1 MDLEFQLR
9 PIIISLPQTP
19 YLSTLFATKKP
30 FKTAI
35 RLPPQA
41 QLTYPNSPSR
51 SKNSTGIYGHGGTH
65 QRPPHPQQDLRKHAR
80 GARTRVDGIAP
91 VAFTSPLLGRLE
103 MTSMAIEDLRR
114 YDPSQ
119 HHSIHMH
126 GTSQSIASQWNT
138 ISQPSVLVSI
148 FVALVPLVYKLVQHT
163 AAARGRPLPPLGE
176 ILWDTLVFII
186 PASVL
191 YAIDRWA
198 NPPLFPIPMLQP
210 RPTTH
215 ADKSDVMRRILR
227 VDQPGGI
234 VASVSQAGKRAY
246 TNTLSSF
253 KGDLSQPAGLVNW
266 DNSCFQN
273 STLQGLAS
281 LKHLPRYLAGLTT
294 SQSVTGDDTSTTA
307 GSLRAFI
314 ADLNDPSNNG
324 KTLRAP
330 GVLRNMSTIQQQD
343 AQEYFSKLV
352 DQVDKDVEKSA
363 KTTCRLPGLEA
374 ELSRDDTVA
383 SQHSDDSGYQSL
395 PMLSKAGSELMTI
408 RNPLEGLSAQR
419 VACTACGYSEGL
431 SMIPFNCLTLNFE
444 IGVSD
449 YSLFELLNNYVQLES
464 IASVDC
470 AKCTL
475 LGYAKK
481 LQQMAKV
488 IPAAAERLEAVERML
503 EEDEFDDE
511 SMKKLRITDS
521 NKVSSTK
528 TKQVAIGRAPPSLV
542 MHMNRSVFDPMTFRS
557 YKNLAAVRFPKLLDL
572 GPWCIGSAEGVDMAS
587 EVGADDRKESQR
599 PDNVAH
605 KEQWVLDA
613 TASMVAGDSHPSK
626 ISGPIYELRA
636 VVTHYGRHDNG
647 HYICYRK
654 HPRGTTNAS
663 EGTKAKEGA
672 DQPPNLMGDE
682 QPDGVGGTNGS
693 STEHTASAP
702 KDPEELYSEDED
714 SQWWRL
720 SDETVSKVSEKDVLS
735 QGGVFM
741 LFYDCI
747 DPNSILI
754 TPGDTLEAEN
764 PLETTSTSTKQGIR
778 KSPSWSDESVTT
790 LCNAHA
796 DQEYAASEASSV
808 TMVTEGEHGSAKKYD
823 GISHVMTVTELSDEE
838 HETAEQDAGV
848 ADDSSVA
855 FSRASSVTMVG
866 EENHASW
873 SGTGGNSVTNNTAT
887 RSERVPV

>member
-1 MDLEFQLR
+1 
-9 PIIISLPQTP
+9 
-19 YLSTLFATKKP
+19 
-30 FKTAI
+30 
-35 RLPPQA
+35 
-41 QLTYPNSPSR
+41 
-51 SKNSTGIYGHGGTH
+51 
-65 QRPPHPQQDLRKHAR
+65 
-80 GARTRVDGIAP
+80 
-91 VAFTSPLLGRLE
+91 
-103 MTSMAIEDLRR
+103 MTSIAKEGSRR
-114 YDPSQ
+114 YDPLQ
-119 HHSIHMH
+119 HHSVHMH
-126 GTSQSIASQWNT
+126 GTSYFTTNPWDK

-148 FVALVPLVYKLVQHT
+148 LVALLTCAYKLVQHR
-163 AAARGRPLPPLGE
+163 ADARGRPLPPFRE
-176 ILWDTLVFII
+176 ILWDAFVFII
-186 PASVL
+186 PAYAI

-198 NPPLFPIPMLQP
+198 NPPLFPTPMLQP

-215 ADKSDVMRRILR
+215 ADKSDAMRRILR
-227 VDQPGGI
+227 VGQPGGI

-246 TNTLSSF
+246 SNTLSNF
-253 KGDLSQPAGLVNW
+253 KGDLTQPAGLVNW

-273 STLQGLAS
+273 SILQGLAS
-281 LKHLPRYLAGLTT
+281 LEHLPRYLTGLTPGQT
-294 SQSVTGDDTSTTA
+294 PGQSPPGDGTSTTA

-314 ADLNDPSNNG
+314 ADLNDISNNG

-330 GVLRNMSTIQQQD
+330 GILRNMSTIQQQD

-352 DQVDKDVEKSA
+352 DQVDKDVERSA
-363 KTTCRLPGLEA
+363 KAACRSSGFEV
-374 ELSRDDTVA
+374 ELNRDDTVA

-444 IGVSD
+444 IGVSE
-449 YSLFELLNNYVQLES
+449 YNLLELLDNYVRLES
-464 IASVDC
+464 ISSVDC

-481 LQQMAKV
+481 LQQMAKA
-488 IPAAAERLEAVERML
+488 IPAAAERLETVERML

-511 SMKKLRITDS
+511 SLRKLRITNP

-572 GPWCIGSAEGVDMAS
+572 GPWCIGSAEGVNIAS
-587 EVGADDRKESQR
+587 EVEADGQESQL
-599 PDNVAH
+599 PEGAGE

-654 HPRGTTNAS
+654 HPRGTANAS
-663 EGTKAKEGA
+663 DSVKGQEGA
-672 DQPPNLMGDE
+672 DQPPNLVGDE
-682 QPDGVGGTNGS
+682 LPDGVS
-693 STEHTASAP
+693 SINVSPMEHAISAA
-702 KDPEELYSEDED
+702 KDRGEPYREDAD
-714 SQWWRL
+714 PQWWRL

-747 DPNSILI
+747 DPNSLLVS
-754 TPGDTLEAEN
+754 PGKAFEAEN
-764 PLETTSTSTKQGIR
+764 HSEAPFVPIEEGIR
-778 KSPSWSDESVTT
+778 KSPSWSDDSVAT
-790 LCNAHA
+790 LCHA
-796 DQEYAASEASSV
+796 RTDQEHAVSEVSSV
-808 TMVTEGEHGSAKKYD
+808 TMATEGEHASAKTYD
-823 GISHVMTVTELSDEE
+823 GISHVTTVTELSDED
-838 HETAEQDAGV
+838 HEAEEQDAEV
-848 ADDSSVA
+848 SEVSSLTI
-855 FSRASSVTMVG
+855 SRASSVTMAG
-866 EENHASW
+866 EDHHSQWPN
-873 SGTGGNSVTNNTAT
+873 TGEKLVTNKAVT
-887 RSERVPV
+887 RPENVPV